1 MKHAR
6 GQTRQTLHRLPAADA
21 SGHRAHIA
29 RSRGRRD
36 DRDFTGVRRKQVGG
50 MVDVRDDAKSDRV
63 RPNGAK
69 VAFRCDVCVMVTL
82 LWSNIGFLD
91 AVC

>member
-1 MKHAR
+1 
-6 GQTRQTLHRLPAADA
+6 
-21 SGHRAHIA
+21 
-29 RSRGRRD
+29 
-36 DRDFTGVRRKQVGG
+36 

-82 LWSNIGFLD
+82 LWSNIGFCD